1 MKPYEDNVID
11 FAERLAQGKIEEA
24 VVPEG
29 NEGEFIEWSFSN
41 DKENAAIRQLF
52 HMLYQS
58 VFSNKLGV
66 MHCKRK
72 DSDVVETIIVGVEQT
87 PDGLATWPLAKLLT
101 EEEQENYMAPDGH
114 GNWK

>member
-1 MKPYEDNVID
+1 MLENEDNVID
-11 FAERLAQGKIEEA
+11 FMERVAQGKIKEA
-24 VVPEG
+24 EVPEDAA
-29 NEGEFIEWSFSN
+29 FTEWSFSN

-72 DSDVVETIIVGVEQT
+72 DSDLVDTVIVGVERT
-87 PDGLATWPLAKLLT
+87 PEGLATWPIAKLLT